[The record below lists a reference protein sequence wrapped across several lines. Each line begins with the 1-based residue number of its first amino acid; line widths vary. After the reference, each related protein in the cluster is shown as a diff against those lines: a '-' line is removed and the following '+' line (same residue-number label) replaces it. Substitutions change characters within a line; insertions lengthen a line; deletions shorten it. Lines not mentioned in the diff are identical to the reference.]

1 MKLDDLKNKKKSQL
15 IEISRKYNISTKNKT
30 KKKLIEEIIDEHYQK
45 KKNKYTQIKQLG
57 KSGKE
62 GDSIFSNIS

>member
-30 KKKLIEEIIDEHYQK
+30 KKKT
-45 KKNKYTQIKQLG
+45 N
-57 KSGKE
+57 
-62 GDSIFSNIS
+62 